1 MSDSPGKK
9 KALGRG
15 LGALLETTAEREEVN
30 IRGDAGPGN
39 LRFVRIE
46 YIEANP
52 FQPRAWFSPSELNE
66 LAESIRQYGVIQP
79 ITIRKTE
86 VNKYQLISGERRLRA
101 SQLAGL
107 TEIPA
112 FIRTANDE
120 QMLEMALV
128 ENIQREDLNPL
139 EIALTYQ
146 RLIEECQISQEELS
160 QRVGKD
166 RSTVS
171 NYIRLLKLP
180 HEVQV
185 AIRDR
190 LISMGHARALINLDD
205 VKAQLIILR
214 SILEKKASVRQVEEM
229 VRNYSAE
236 QSAQQTA
243 TRTQTQKTETQNEFE
258 AARISL
264 NGKLQTGVD
273 IKVNAKGAGK
283 IIINFKSSTDLQ
295 RIIAKI
301 DS

>member
-15 LGALLETTAEREEVN
+15 LGALLETTAEREEVS
-30 IRGDAGPGN
+30 IRSDAGPGN

-52 FQPRAWFSPSELNE
+52 FQPRAWFSPAELNE
-66 LAESIRQYGVIQP
+66 LAESIRQHGVIQP

-86 VNKYQLISGERRLRA
+86 INKYQLISGERRLRA

-243 TRTQTQKTETQNEFE
+243 TRNQTQKTETQNEFE

-273 IKVNAKGAGK
+273 IKVNAKGVGK

>member
-15 LGALLETTAEREEVN
+15 LGALLETTAEREEVS
-30 IRGDAGPGN
+30 IRSDAGPGN

-52 FQPRAWFSPSELNE
+52 FQPRAWFSPAELNE
-66 LAESIRQYGVIQP
+66 LAESIRQHGVIQP

-86 VNKYQLISGERRLRA
+86 INKYQLISGERRLRA

-243 TRTQTQKTETQNEFE
+243 TRNQTQKTETQNEFE

>member
-15 LGALLETTAEREEVN
+15 LGALLETAAERDEVN

-52 FQPRAWFSPSELNE
+52 FQPRAWFSPAELNE
-66 LAESIRQYGVIQP
+66 LAESIRQHGVIQP

-214 SILEKKASVRQVEEM
+214 SILERKASVRQVEEM

-243 TRTQTQKTETQNEFE
+243 TRNQPQKTETQSEFE
-258 AARISL
+258 SARISL
-264 NGKLQTGVD
+264 NGRLQTGVD

>member
-1 MSDSPGKK
+1 MSDNLGKK

-15 LGALLETTAEREEVN
+15 LGALLATTAEKEEVN
-30 IRGDAGPGN
+30 VPGDAGPGT

-52 FQPRAWFSPSELNE
+52 FQPRARFSQAELNE
-66 LAESIRQYGVIQP
+66 LAESIRQHGVIQP

-120 QMLEMALV
+120 QMLELALV

-205 VKAQLIILR
+205 VKAQLVILS

-229 VRNYSAE
+229 VRNYSKE
-236 QSAQQTA
+236 PSDQPESTRNESPKPVIQS
-243 TRTQTQKTETQNEFE
+243 EFE
-258 AARISL
+258 SERISL
-264 NGKLQTGVD
+264 NGILQTGVD

-283 IIINFKSSTDLQ
+283 IIISFKSSSDLQ

-301 DS
+301 ES

>member
-15 LGALLETTAEREEVN
+15 LGALLEPNAEREEVN
-30 IRGDAGPGN
+30 IRSDAGPGN

-46 YIEANP
+46 FIEANP
-52 FQPRAWFSPSELNE
+52 FQPRAWFSPAELNE
-66 LAESIRQYGVIQP
+66 LAESIRQHGVIQP

-205 VKAQLIILR
+205 VKAQLIILK

-236 QSAQQTA
+236 QSAQPAASKNQA
-243 TRTQTQKTETQNEFE
+243 PKTEIQNDFE
-258 AARISL
+258 SARISL
-264 NGKLQTGVD
+264 NGSLQTGVD

-283 IIINFKSSTDLQ
+283 IIISFKSATDLQ

>member
-30 IRGDAGPGN
+30 IRGDARPGN

-52 FQPRAWFSPSELNE
+52 FQPRAWFSPAELNE

-107 TEIPA
+107 KEIPA

-273 IKVNAKGAGK
+273 IKVNAKGVGK